1 MSERDCHEIIYQ
13 YMMQDASVFFMH
25 LDCRGTILSVN
36 SYAEKL
42 IGSGFSHGKANLFDV
57 VVNFGHVP
65 SIIELFS
72 LNDKPRLLNISTQ
85 SGLPQSFYFKFFPLN
100 DDFLMIGQQD
110 SEEVENLRVNLISA
124 VNEAN
129 NLSRELQKKNV
140 QLTRLNGLKNQFM
153 GMAAHDLRNPLA
165 IILVYSEFLFEDTKN
180 VLSDKS
186 ASLILKIKN
195 SSKFM
200 LNLLND
206 LLDVSKIESGNLGL
220 RLELTDIQP
229 LIQDYIDLNQVI
241 ASTKKIELRYH
252 RNDNLPQVNIDP
264 PRIEQVLNN
273 LLSNAVKYSMCET
286 VVNVDIVHRDAHV
299 VVAVRDQGQGI
310 PPEELQRIFQP
321 FQTVAIK
328 GTAGEKSTGL
338 GLVIAQKI
346 VTAHGGE
353 LWVESSVGNGTS
365 FFFSLPAAG
374 KTAAQQTISS
384 ERVSEYQQDK
394 KESESYFWPLLNASV
409 IKEYKALDHDF
420 FKELLEMFF
429 AETPVLIE
437 EIKAL
442 IAKKNLD
449 QLKLSLAQLRGSCSS
464 IGASSLSGLCDS
476 LLNFPD
482 EELLSSAFDFLEQF
496 GSMYEQTKQALIAVQ
511 NIQ

>member
-13 YMMQDASVFFMH
+13 YMMQDATVFFMH
-25 LDCRGTILSVN
+25 LDCRGTIQSVN
-36 SYAEKL
+36 NYAEKL
-42 IGSGFSHGKANLFDV
+42 IGSGFSHGKAHLFDV

-65 SIIELFS
+65 SLVELFS
-72 LNDKPRLLNISTQ
+72 PNDKPRLLNISTQ

-100 DDFLMIGQQD
+100 DDYLMIGQQD
-110 SEEVENLRVNLISA
+110 SEEVENLRVNLLSA

-165 IILVYSEFLFEDTKN
+165 IILAYSEFLFEDTKN

-229 LIQDYIDLNQVI
+229 LVQDYIDLNQVV
-241 ASTKKIELRYH
+241 ASKKKIELRYH

-264 PRIEQVLNN
+264 PRIEQVFNN
-273 LLSNAVKYSMCET
+273 LLSNAVKYSFCDT
-286 VVNVDIVHRDAHV
+286 VVNIDIVQRDTHL

-321 FQTVAIK
+321 FQTVAVQ

-338 GLVIAQKI
+338 GLMIAQKI

-353 LWVESSVGNGTS
+353 IWVESTLGKGTS
-365 FFFSLPAAG
+365 FFFSLPSDRKVAAKDSILMEKVSG
-374 KTAAQQTISS
+374 NEQD
-384 ERVSEYQQDK
+384 ERGGRIKYQSITQC
-394 KESESYFWPLLNASV
+394 
-409 IKEYKALDHDF
+409 
-420 FKELLEMFF
+420 
-429 AETPVLIE
+429 
-437 EIKAL
+437 
-442 IAKKNLD
+442 
-449 QLKLSLAQLRGSCSS
+449 LSDPGIQ
-464 IGASSLSGLCDS
+464 GA
-476 LLNFPD
+476 
-482 EELLSSAFDFLEQF
+482 
-496 GSMYEQTKQALIAVQ
+496 
-511 NIQ
+511 